1 MSIFFRVLIALGI
14 VLAVSLAVFYI
25 LMHPPIGEVGL
36 MAFFLVIT
44 MILAVIAGFTA
55 YRLGWIDRSPTLRW
69 TLLGSYVLSSILI
82 FLSVLI
88 TARLMFA
95 SQHDL
100 QLATVLLFFAG
111 GIAVV
116 LGYFLTSTVM
126 ERISQ
131 VKQAAQ
137 SVAEGNLST
146 RVKVVGKDEIA
157 DLAQTFNQMAAQLQT
172 AAEQKR
178 RAEDLRKDL
187 IAWVSHDL
195 QTPLA
200 SIRLIIEALADGMV
214 EDPQTVDRYLK
225 TAQKDIA
232 SLSLLIDDLFQMAQL
247 DAGGLSLELGYNS
260 LSDLISDTLEGF
272 SEIAIRRGI
281 EISGHAELGID
292 PIYMDASRVGRV
304 LTNLVGNAIRHTPT
318 GGKVCVEAKPVS
330 DGVEVKVWDTGEGIA
345 ADDLPNIFDR
355 FYRGEKSRNRATG
368 GAGLGLAIA
377 RGMVEAHG
385 GKIHV
390 TSERGNGACFWFTLP
405 NRPVKK

>member
-1 MSIFFRVLIALGI
+1 
-14 VLAVSLAVFYI
+14 
-25 LMHPPIGEVGL
+25 
-36 MAFFLVIT
+36 
-44 MILAVIAGFTA
+44 
-55 YRLGWIDRSPTLRW
+55 
-69 TLLGSYVLSSILI
+69 
-82 FLSVLI
+82 
-88 TARLMFA
+88 
-95 SQHDL
+95 
-100 QLATVLLFFAG
+100 
-111 GIAVV
+111 
-116 LGYFLTSTVM
+116 M

-304 LTNLVGNAIRHTPT
+304 LTNLVGNALRHILT
-318 GGKVCVEAKPVS
+318 E
-330 DGVEVKVWDTGEGIA
+330 
-345 ADDLPNIFDR
+345 
-355 FYRGEKSRNRATG
+355 
-368 GAGLGLAIA
+368 
-377 RGMVEAHG
+377 
-385 GKIHV
+385 
-390 TSERGNGACFWFTLP
+390 
-405 NRPVKK
+405 